1 MTDSYNQDNI
11 NLRDASPISVQTTD
25 ITPIRVSLGALTA
38 DGETL
43 TVNIYGGGSAPDD
56 LAATSY
62 TMAVR
67 GTFVREA
74 GVVAASAANFAVDGA
89 GATFSLEV
97 DGDTCQLEITGPA
110 VTVNHRLKVST
121 IGF

>member
-25 ITPIRVSLGALTA
+25 VTPLLVSLGALTA
-38 DGETL
+38 DGESL
-43 TVNIYGGGSAPDD
+43 TVSIYGGGSDPAD
-56 LAATSY
+56 LAATNY
-62 TMAVR
+62 NMTARV
-67 GTFVREA
+67 TFIREA
-74 GVVAASAANFAVDGA
+74 GVVSVGAGDIATAGA
-89 GATFSLEV
+89 GATFSFAV

-110 VTVNHRLKVST
+110 TTVNHRLKVST

>member
-25 ITPIRVSLGALTA
+25 ITPLLVSLGALTA
-38 DGETL
+38 DGDSL

-56 LAATSY
+56 IVGTSY
-62 TMAVR
+62 SMVAR
-67 GTFVREA
+67 ATFVRDA
-74 GVVAASAANFAVDGA
+74 GVVVVGAVSISIDGA
-89 GATFSLEV
+89 GATFGFAV
-97 DGDTCQLEITGPA
+97 DGDICQLSITGPA